1 MCIKGGISRLAQPEK
16 TEFTHV
22 NEYFEGKRNA
32 EITVLDTSL
41 PQHAL
46 VCAKFCE
53 QARCK
58 KSHDGRSCALQLF
71 STSYFWRLSPRAKP
85 QHTHVCEDFASKQ
98 DTKRAVLNSC
108 KKKKTGL
115 TGPISSR
122 KCEVD

>member
-41 PQHAL
+41 PQHTQ
-46 VCAKFCE
+46 VCANFASK
-53 QARCK
+53 QDAKRAN
-58 KSHDGRSCALQLF
+58 DRRSCALQLF

-98 DTKRAVLNSC
+98 DTKRAVLNGC

-122 KCEVD
+122 KYEVD

>member
-32 EITVLDTSL
+32 EITVLGTSL
-41 PQHAL
+41 PQHTL
-46 VCAKFCE
+46 VCAN
-53 QARCK
+53 
-58 KSHDGRSCALQLF
+58 
-71 STSYFWRLSPRAKP
+71 
-85 QHTHVCEDFASKQ
+85 FASKQ
-98 DTKRAVLNSC
+98 DAKRAVLNSC

>member
-41 PQHAL
+41 PQYTL
-46 VCAKFCE
+46 VCAN
-53 QARCK
+53 
-58 KSHDGRSCALQLF
+58 
-71 STSYFWRLSPRAKP
+71 
-85 QHTHVCEDFASKQ
+85 FASKQ
-98 DTKRAVLNSC
+98 DTKIAVLNGC

-122 KCEVD
+122 KCEID